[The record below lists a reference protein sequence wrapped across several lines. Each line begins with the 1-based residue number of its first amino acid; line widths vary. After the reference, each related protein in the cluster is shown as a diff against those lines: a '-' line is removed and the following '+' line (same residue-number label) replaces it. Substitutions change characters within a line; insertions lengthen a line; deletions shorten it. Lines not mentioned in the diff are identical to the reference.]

1 MENQSLFDG
10 VKNAKGKITQKAIKD
25 RLKVLEESDEEAT
38 TLNSWV
44 TLSKALAASKKELK
58 AMNSQLDEKINA
70 LIENNEQGE
79 YLEDIQLI
87 TLTLAYI
94 RK

>member
-1 MENQSLFDG
+1 MVL
-10 VKNAKGKITQKAIKD
+10 KMPKGKSPKKAIKD

-58 AMNSQLDEKINA
+58 AMNSQLDEKIHA
-70 LIENNEQGE
+70 LMEGNEHGE

-87 TLTLAYI
+87 SYLHWLTHGSSSS
-94 RK
+94 